1 MEVLTSTFNEPNSN
15 YFIVIEDNAF
25 KNKKTTQPLMGP
37 LILIGSVKLNLTGIE
52 NTSNTY
58 TAGQTI

>member
-25 KNKKTTQPLMGP
+25 KNKKTTQPLMDP
-37 LILIGSVKLNLTGIE
+37 
-52 NTSNTY
+52 
-58 TAGQTI
+58 